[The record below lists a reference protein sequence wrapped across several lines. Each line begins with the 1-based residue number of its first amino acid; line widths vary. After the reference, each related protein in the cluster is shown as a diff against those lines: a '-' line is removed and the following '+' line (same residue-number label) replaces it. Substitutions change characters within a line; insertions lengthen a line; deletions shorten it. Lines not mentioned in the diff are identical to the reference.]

1 MLIIKNGNGIIG
13 IDGDFNNSQSLS
25 MYYQTSTLVR
35 QSSLVLEE
43 QIYQAEL
50 GVSST
55 TISHT
60 INDPIAQKIISTILN
75 NLLKYSM
82 YLPRFT
88 TTRS

>member
-1 MLIIKNGNGIIG
+1 MPTTYHIPLKKLQPIHMRIIELHLLCWKNKEI
-13 IDGDFNNSQSLS
+13 
-25 MYYQTSTLVR
+25 
-35 QSSLVLEE
+35 
-43 QIYQAEL
+43 QAEL

-60 INDPIAQKIISTILN
+60 LNDPIAQKIISTILN

-88 TTRS
+88 TTST